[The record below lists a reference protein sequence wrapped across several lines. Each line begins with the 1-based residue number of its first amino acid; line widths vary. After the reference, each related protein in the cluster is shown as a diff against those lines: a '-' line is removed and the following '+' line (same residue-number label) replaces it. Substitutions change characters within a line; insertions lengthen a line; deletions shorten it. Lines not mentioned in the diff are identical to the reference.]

1 MPRTP
6 RGLGRG
12 LAGMIAP
19 RAEDDPPDVAANA
32 EPSQQAGAAPANR
45 QIEVGVD
52 EIVPNARQPR
62 HSFNPDR
69 LQELAD
75 SIRQDGLVQPVVVR
89 RQGNGY
95 ELIAGERRWRAAKAA
110 GLARI
115 PAILRAADDREAL
128 LLAIVE
134 NVVRADLNPVEVARG
149 YASLVDELGLGA
161 SDVARRVGRSRSSV
175 ANTLRLLDL
184 PDDVLDAITKGDLTE
199 GHGRA
204 ILQSVDRESQREL
217 AARVVRRGLTVRQT
231 EALARRAPPRART
244 RAIRSTAPMDD
255 DTLNDLIDA
264 LYAVLGNT
272 PTIRR
277 TTNGLR
283 VELELTDPD
292 AAANLLQ
299 ALNGWRAIAAEADR
313 GR

>member
-12 LAGMIAP
+12 LAGMIDP
-19 RAEDDPPDVAANA
+19 RAEDDPPDATSHA
-32 EPSQQAGAAPANR
+32 EPDQQAGAAPPNR
-45 QIEVGVD
+45 QIAIGVD

-69 LQELAD
+69 LQELAE

-89 RQGNGY
+89 RQGDGY

-110 GLARI
+110 GLSRI
-115 PAILRAADDREAL
+115 PAILRTADDREAL

-161 SDVARRVGRSRSSV
+161 SDVARRVGRSRSAV

-184 PDDVLDAITKGDLTE
+184 PDDVLEAITKGDLTE

-204 ILQSVDRESQREL
+204 ILQSADRESQREL

-231 EALARRAPPRART
+231 EALARRGPARARI
-244 RAIRSTAPMDD
+244 RAIPSATSLDD
-255 DTLNDLIDA
+255 DVLNDLTDA
-264 LYAVLGNT
+264 LYAVLGDT

-277 TTNGLR
+277 TTSGIR
-283 VELELTDPD
+283 IELELTEPD

-299 ALNGWRAIAAEADR
+299 ALNGWRAIAAEAAR